1 MAPKQGETTK
11 FSSGKTRK
19 NIMEKNYSHKKQRFY
34 KILRGAFQNFW
45 PPLPLPGSRDFQLMY
60 FFSFPILLWYSGD
73 WWALP
78 CCFCGALIKSP
89 CIFPSLNDNFCNYGK
104 KNPNFSTPGGPF
116 FSMVVMDLC
125 GPLCYIRFIIS
136 LVGLTQPMARGRP
149 SQHDRDIH

>member
-11 FSSGKTRK
+11 FSSGKTWK

-104 KNPNFSTPGGPF
+104 KNSQLLYSWWAIF
-116 FSMVVMDLC
+116 FYGCD
-125 GPLCYIRFIIS
+125 GS
-136 LVGLTQPMARGRP
+136 LWASLLYSV
-149 SQHDRDIH
+149 HYRDGVS